1 MTQVLLVVIYTMQIS
16 KKINICIADCE
27 SGEVVGQTKK
37 LTLLSTSENL
47 VGNQLITNWI
57 NSFIRG
63 VQNHSHLVIQITADD
78 FELPEQITCF

>member
-1 MTQVLLVVIYTMQIS
+1 MTQVLFVVIYTMQIS

-37 LTLLSTSENL
+37 LSLISTSENL

-63 VQNHSHLVIQITADD
+63 VQTHAHLVIQITADD
-78 FELPEQITCF
+78 FELPEQTKIF